1 MKAIYTIMT
10 LGMVVAA
17 CLWERKAIST
27 VTVENAAL
35 RAEQLEAEQ
44 LANENRALPG
54 LDSTQAAALDASA
67 RSELLSLR
75 NEVGRLRAQ
84 RAELEK
90 LRAANQQLTEELK
103 SGHFTPRRLAD
114 MDGSVPRDKWTFAG
128 FATPEAAI
136 QSLFAGL
143 VTGDPEQLIP
153 CMAPQAAVDLR
164 KQLANDPEKV
174 RKEFAEEFGKL
185 GQASGF
191 RITGSRNLGD
201 NKLELKVQVAAD
213 GESMPL
219 PLIRIGDEWKIGE

>member
-1 MKAIYTIMT
+1 MKAIYAILT
-10 LGMVVAA
+10 LAMVVAA
-17 CLWERKAIST
+17 GLWERNSICT

-44 LANENRALPG
+44 LADENRALPG
-54 LDSTQAAALDASA
+54 PGSAQAAALDASA
-67 RSELLSLR
+67 NSELLRLR
-75 NEVGRLRAQ
+75 NEVRQLRAQ
-84 RAELEK
+84 HAELEK
-90 LRAANQQLTEELK
+90 LRAVNQQLAEELK

-114 MDGSVPRDKWTFAG
+114 MDGSVPREKWTFAG

-136 QSLFAGL
+136 QSFFAGL

-153 CMAPQAAVDLR
+153 CMAPQAALDFR
-164 KQLANDPEKV
+164 KQLAKDPEKV

-201 NKLELKVQVAAD
+201 NKVELKVQVAAD

-219 PLIRIGDEWKIGE
+219 PLIRIGDEWKFGE